1 MDDPID
7 NLWRNRDFGLYF
19 SGVFKVT
26 LANQIQ
32 SVAVASQIYSITRSP
47 LTLARRRQRRDI
59 ALIDTR
65 SRRR

>member
-1 MDDPID
+1 
-7 NLWRNRDFGLYF
+7 
-19 SGVFKVT
+19 VT

-32 SVAVASQIYSITRSP
+32 SVAVAWQIYSITRGP
-47 LTLARRRQRRDI
+47 LALARRRQRRDI